1 MPTAIKKN
9 FILSDG
15 LEVEQSIKI
24 GNQSFTKLL
33 DSSAVL
39 NVAQET
45 STASNISKAAGLIC
59 KNYDSASLLPT
70 SGVDSGEFGFVTS
83 TDRLY
88 IWNGSGWYNIALVNT
103 TPTLST
109 TPDSSYSMDS
119 VGASL
124 SITILA
130 TDPEEVPITYSHVA
144 SDSAADLVSITQ
156 DSGVFT
162 VTPLTQ
168 AQLDSNGYSEGGT
181 FTITF
186 KASDGVNIAPAVSSF
201 TLTLAAPPVTNSKY
215 TSALLTAEGTSDNNN
230 IVDAS
235 SNSHS
240 LTINGDTTA
249 SSVSPYRHGGY
260 STYFSN
266 SSNSYVNFQGT
277 GTTQNV
283 LPSGTNANF
292 TVEGWFNVESATS
305 NKGVLQIG
313 SISNGDGDLN
323 LYIVGGWAGSV
334 AGGLNY
340 GGSSSYSN
348 GATAANTWVHLAFVK
363 NNGTSS
369 LYKDGA
375 LVQSRSDSY
384 DYGGAKLFHIGLYY
398 STSYC
403 MVGYASNVR
412 ISSVAR
418 YTGAFTPSTEPFV
431 SDSDTTIL
439 TCQEGYM
446 KDASSNDF
454 KFFSSTPVETRAYS
468 PFDNVPYAV
477 ADHGGSVYFD
487 GTTDYITIP
496 TLGNSSVTDFTIS
509 FWMNTQS
516 LDVNTSLYPRILSIG
531 DGTTSSTFIF
541 YIDTGYRMKVFTNN
555 AVRLESGAGTSTVLR
570 PNIWQHVVLKR
581 NSGTWRLIV
590 DGASQGTYS
599 NSQGI
604 NFTSNMFLGKNT
616 TAAGYYT
623 GNISDFKI
631 EFSSTSD
638 STVTV
643 PTAPYSSTG
652 TELHIKGTEASIIDK
667 AQVSNLKLNGN
678 ITGSTT
684 QVKFANTKS
693 IYFDGN
699 GDYIDISSQPILDL
713 DGIDFTVEAWVRL
726 DSLSQMQTL
735 IAFALPHATFQ
746 ISLTRNGTGNTY
758 VMVGN
763 SNNTSWASTSAIIS
777 SNQLSANT
785 WHHVAATVERST
797 NTIVLYH
804 DGSSV
809 GSTTNSSHMPNYMAG
824 NVRIGSYNHPT
835 VSPGE
840 FLRGYVQ
847 DLRVSRYVRYTT
859 NFSVPSA
866 PFEG

>member
-9 FILSDG
+9 FTLSDG

-45 STASNISKAAGLIC
+45 STASNISKAVGLIC

-109 TPDSSYSMDS
+109 TPNSSYTMDS

-144 SDSAADLVSITQ
+144 SDSAANLVSITQ

-186 KASDGVNIAPAVSSF
+186 RASDGVNIAPAVSSF

-215 TSALLTAEGTSDNNN
+215 TSALITAEGTSDNNN
-230 IVDAS
+230 ITDAS

-240 LTINGDTTA
+240 LTINGHTTA
-249 SSVSPYRHGGY
+249 SSVSPYRHGKY

-277 GTTQNV
+277 NTTQNV

-313 SISNGDGDLN
+313 SVSNGDGDLN
-323 LYIVGGWAGSV
+323 LYVVGGWAGSV

-348 GATAANTWVHLAFVK
+348 AATTANTWFHLALVK
-363 NNGTSS
+363 NNGTTS

-403 MVGYASNVR
+403 MVGYASNIR

-418 YTGAFTPSTEPFV
+418 YTSAFTPSTEPFV
-431 SDSDTTIL
+431 SDSNTTIL

-454 KFFSSTPVETRAYS
+454 KFFPSSNVETRAYS
-468 PFDNVPYAV
+468 PFDNVAYTV
-477 ADHGGSVYFD
+477 ADHGGSIYFD

-496 TLGNSSVTDFTIS
+496 TLGNSSVTDFTKA
-509 FWMNTQS
+509 
-516 LDVNTSLYPRILSIG
+516 LL
-531 DGTTSSTFIF
+531 
-541 YIDTGYRMKVFTNN
+541 
-555 AVRLESGAGTSTVLR
+555 
-570 PNIWQHVVLKR
+570 
-581 NSGTWRLIV
+581 
-590 DGASQGTYS
+590 
-599 NSQGI
+599 
-604 NFTSNMFLGKNT
+604 LG
-616 TAAGYYT
+616 
-623 GNISDFKI
+623 
-631 EFSSTSD
+631 
-638 STVTV
+638 
-643 PTAPYSSTG
+643 
-652 TELHIKGTEASIIDK
+652 
-667 AQVSNLKLNGN
+667 
-678 ITGSTT
+678 
-684 QVKFANTKS
+684 
-693 IYFDGN
+693 
-699 GDYIDISSQPILDL
+699 
-713 DGIDFTVEAWVRL
+713 
-726 DSLSQMQTL
+726 
-735 IAFALPHATFQ
+735 
-746 ISLTRNGTGNTY
+746 
-758 VMVGN
+758 
-763 SNNTSWASTSAIIS
+763 
-777 SNQLSANT
+777 
-785 WHHVAATVERST
+785 
-797 NTIVLYH
+797 
-804 DGSSV
+804 
-809 GSTTNSSHMPNYMAG
+809 
-824 NVRIGSYNHPT
+824 
-835 VSPGE
+835 
-840 FLRGYVQ
+840 
-847 DLRVSRYVRYTT
+847 
-859 NFSVPSA
+859 
-866 PFEG
+866 